1 MRVPVIMGGESLP
14 LTLRGKDFLL
24 KGGEFTLAI
33 SKERKNELVAQ
44 YVEWL
49 KNSQAVVITEYSGL
63 TMKQLDDL
71 RTKTRDAG
79 GEFHIVKNTLG
90 RVAFQQAGL
99 KIPEGFLEGSTAV
112 AFAFQD
118 APAMAKTITEFAR
131 TSDFVKVKGGY
142 LTGNPI
148 QAEDVKALSELPPL
162 PVMRAR
168 VLGVL
173 MAPASQLVRTIAE
186 PARQVATVLKAYA
199 DKDASPAAA

>member
-1 MRVPVIMGGESLP
+1 M
-14 LTLRGKDFLL
+14 
-24 KGGEFTLAI
+24 AI

-173 MAPASQLVRTIAE
+173 LAPASQLVRTIAE

>member
-1 MRVPVIMGGESLP
+1 M
-14 LTLRGKDFLL
+14 
-24 KGGEFTLAI
+24 AI

-44 YVEWL
+44 YAEWL
-49 KNSQAVVITEYSGL
+49 KNSKAVVITEYSGL

-71 RTKTRDAG
+71 RSKTRDAG